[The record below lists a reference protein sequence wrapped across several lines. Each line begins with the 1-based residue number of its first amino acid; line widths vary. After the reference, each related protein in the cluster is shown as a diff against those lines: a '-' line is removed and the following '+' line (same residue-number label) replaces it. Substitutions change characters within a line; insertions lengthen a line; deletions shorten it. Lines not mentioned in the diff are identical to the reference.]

1 MLLYGPKPCAN
12 VTGARGLRGSG
23 NTLPT
28 YEIVVHSSK
37 YRSQSLSIFRTSDKG
52 NQRTKE
58 LLFKYSYYINR

>member
-12 VTGARGLRGSG
+12 VTGARGLRGGG

-52 NQRTKE
+52 N
-58 LLFKYSYYINR
+58 